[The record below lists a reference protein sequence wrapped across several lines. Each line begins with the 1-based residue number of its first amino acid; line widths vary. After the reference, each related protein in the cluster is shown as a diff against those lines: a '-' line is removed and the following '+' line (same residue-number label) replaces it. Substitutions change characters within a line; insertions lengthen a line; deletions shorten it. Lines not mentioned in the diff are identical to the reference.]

1 MHECFNPIQFSCVFT
16 TGLVQ
21 LVMIC
26 APGECG
32 ELGVK
37 KNVPAETALDAAM
50 LMEIASVQQGG
61 PEGTVNNP
69 VPTDDMAPV
78 VKEHVDAKMMDF
90 VII

>member
-1 MHECFNPIQFSCVFT
+1 MHEYFNPIQFSCVFT

-21 LVMIC
+21 LVMRC

-37 KNVPAETALDAAM
+37 KNVPVETVLDAAM
-50 LMEIASVQQGG
+50 LMETASVQQAGPGG
-61 PEGTVNNP
+61 IVNNP
-69 VPTDDMAPV
+69 VQTDDMAPV
-78 VKEHVDAKMMDF
+78 VKEHVDAKMVDF